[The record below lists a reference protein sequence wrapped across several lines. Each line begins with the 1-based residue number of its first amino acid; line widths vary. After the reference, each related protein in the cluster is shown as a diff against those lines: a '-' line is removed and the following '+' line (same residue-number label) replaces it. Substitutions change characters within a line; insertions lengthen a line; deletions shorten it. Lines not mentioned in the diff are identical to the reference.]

1 VLNKATQYANQIT
14 TGGIHGKSEASRNTE
29 SRAGKGGRVMAWDGD
44 KILSREGANLQ
55 QADLRQAI
63 LLGAANFMRTILIGA
78 NLEGSLYLGPD
89 QLCMAQS
96 LYQLKL
102 DPDIKNRVNEY
113 CPQLPEKPKS
123 FSKRTVR

>member
-1 VLNKATQYANQIT
+1 MLNKATQYANQIT

-29 SRAGKGGRVMAWDGD
+29 SRAGKGGRVMARDGD
-44 KILSREGANLQ
+44 KILSGEEANLQ
-55 QADLRQAI
+55 QAALRQAI
-63 LLGAANFMRTILIGA
+63 LLGANFMQTILIGT

-123 FSKRTVR
+123 FSKGQSDD